1 MRLLFSSALIFAVA
15 FSSVQA
21 KKNPYMTKGTDEY
34 KNVTEKVIGNWV
46 VNSYIRD
53 DRGEQIPA
61 IYKKATI
68 EFVGLDG
75 DGKRSD
81 VVWKFYLSDSV
92 VNARSTDDRAK
103 DSTLKIDNYILKF
116 NGKWDI
122 YDKEANLLRI
132 TMEKNPEI
140 DVLGSGNTINDYA
153 KGQNGLLTGANA
165 LGNISGPAG
174 FIASKAAKAGTGLND
189 IIAEF
194 PYKAE
199 FSLKDNTIDL
209 KGNSNLLFKATK

>member
-75 DGKRSD
+75 DGKRGD

-92 VNARSTDDRAK
+92 VNARSADDRAK

-116 NGKWDI
+116 KGKWDI

-132 TMEKNPEI
+132 DIEKNPEI
-140 DVLGSGNTINDYA
+140 DVLGSGNTINDFA
-153 KGQNGLLTGANA
+153 KGQNGLLSGSNA

>member
-1 MRLLFSSALIFAVA
+1 MRLLFSSALIFTVA
-15 FSSVQA
+15 FSSVHA
-21 KKNPYMTKGTDEY
+21 KKNPFMTKGTDEY
-34 KNVTEKVIGNWV
+34 KNVTEKVIGNWE

-53 DRGEQIPA
+53 DRGEQLPG

-68 EFVGLDG
+68 EFVGFEK

-81 VVWKFYLSDSV
+81 ILWKFYLSDSV
-92 VNARSTDDRAK
+92 VNARSNEDRTK
-103 DSTLKIDNYILKF
+103 DPTLKIDNYILKF
-116 NGKWDI
+116 KGKWDI

-132 TMEKNPEI
+132 DIEKDPEI
-140 DVLGSGNTINDYA
+140 EILGSGNTINDFS
-153 KGQNGLLTGANA
+153 KGQNGLLGGANA

-174 FIASKAAKAGTGLND
+174 FIASKTAKSGSGLND

-194 PYKAE
+194 PFKAE

>member
-1 MRLLFSSALIFAVA
+1 MRLLLSSVVIFTVA
-15 FSSVQA
+15 FSSVHA

-34 KNVTEKVIGNWV
+34 KNVTEKVIGNWD
-46 VNSYIRD
+46 VNSYTRD
-53 DRGEQIPA
+53 DRGEQIPK
-61 IYKKATI
+61 IYKKATL
-68 EFVGLDG
+68 EFIGFEK

-92 VNARSTDDRAK
+92 VNARSNDDRTK

-116 NGKWDI
+116 KGQWDI

-132 TMEKNPEI
+132 TIEKNPEI
-140 DVLGSGNTINDYA
+140 EILGSGNTINDFA
-153 KGQNGLLTGANA
+153 KGQNSLLSGANA
-165 LGNISGPAG
+165 LGKISGPAG
-174 FIASKAAKAGTGLND
+174 FIASRAAKSGTGFND

-199 FSLKDNTIDL
+199 FSLKDNTLDL